1 MHNFAAILAQYGF
14 TAEQYDF
21 ESTIVGF
28 DYDLQFALFDQDS
41 VFDIEKSNIIRQ
53 WSNPSAYLRCEL
65 ITRNNDTNNALAF
78 FLQRWVSEL
87 RYSTVTREILDIT
100 QNKNSV
106 EIRAVLLSPH
116 NAMTFEF
123 HILPPVEE
131 RL

>member
-14 TAEQYDF
+14 TSDKYDF
-21 ESTIVGF
+21 ESTIAGF

-41 VFDIEKSNIIRQ
+41 VFDIEKSNIFRQ
-53 WSNPSAYLRCEL
+53 WNNPSAYLRCEL
-65 ITRNNDTNNALAF
+65 ITQNSDTNSALTF

-100 QNKNSV
+100 QEQNTV
-106 EIRAVLLSPH
+106 EIRALLLSQH

-123 HILPPVEE
+123 HILPTVEE